1 MTTAESSLSPAAL
14 TAEYVNP
21 LIAATRDVF
30 EMMLDCTPTRK
41 GLRLKQS
48 GEHSAEVSAVIG
60 ISGGAVGTVVVGMS
74 GATAIELLKRMIGT
88 ECDSVTEEVCDAVGE
103 ITNMIAGSA
112 KAQLARHQLSISLP
126 NVVTGQGMQ
135 MHFPTNVCPLV
146 VEFQSD
152 IGDISIEV
160 GFTEI

>member
-21 LIAATRDVF
+21 LISATRDVF
-30 EMMLDCTPTRK
+30 EMMLDCTPNRT
-41 GLRLKQS
+41 GLRLKKS

-74 GATAIELLKRMIGT
+74 GETAIELLKRMIGT
-88 ECDSVTEEVCDAVGE
+88 ECDSVNEAVCDAVGE

-126 NVVTGQGMQ
+126 NVVTGHGMQ
-135 MHFPTNVCPLV
+135 MHFPTNVCPMI

-152 IGDISIEV
+152 IGAISIEV